1 MEAAV
6 SAFGASA
13 AARLRSAAVVGQPE
27 DQLRGPFERLL
38 EDMAALT
45 GLARGSVVAVGES
58 TVSELQTR
66 PDYAVTVHGALV
78 GFIELKAPGKGADP
92 RRFRDAHDKAQWQ
105 RLQSLPNLL
114 YTDGNEFSL
123 WQNGVLAGAVV
134 RLQGDIETDGA
145 ALRPAPGLQ
154 GLFDFFLQW
163 QPIAPRS
170 AKELAE
176 VSARLCRLLR
186 DEVIEALD
194 RKTEALTTLALD
206 WRGMLF
212 PQASD
217 EQFADGYA
225 QAVTF
230 GLLIARARG
239 ITIGTDLHKVA
250 EGLKDSASLIGAAL
264 QLLTDNPATRRAL
277 NTALSTLERVLDAVD
292 WPRISKGK
300 ADAWLYFY
308 EDFLAIYDNTLR
320 KETGSYYTPP
330 EVVGAMVALV
340 DQALKRPGFNLP
352 QGLADAGVTVADPA
366 TGTGT
371 YVLGVLRHLAER
383 IRDDEGEGA
392 VPAGIESALKRLVAF
407 ELQLGPFAVA
417 QLRLLAEV
425 VALTGALPKVAPRM
439 YVTDTLSNP
448 FDDGGNFPGF
458 TAAIGQQR
466 RAPTA
471 SSASSPSPW

>member
-1 MEAAV
+1 MRGWRRRWQWLTRRSADGSWIRPLYPARREPERTLRKERVGIEAAV

-13 AARLRSAAVVGQPE
+13 AARLRNAAVVGQAE
-27 DQLRGPFERLL
+27 DQIRGPFERLL
-38 EDMAALT
+38 DDLAAL
-45 GLARGSVVAVGES
+45 GGFARGSVVAVGES
-58 TVSELQTR
+58 TVSDLRTR

-114 YTDGNEFSL
+114 YADGNEFSL

-134 RLQGDIETDGA
+134 RVQGDIETDGA
-145 ALRPAPGLQ
+145 GLMPAPGLQ

-170 AKELAE
+170 AKELVE

-186 DEVIEALD
+186 DEVIEAME
-194 RKTEALTTLALD
+194 RKTEALTTLAQH

-250 EGLKDSASLIGAAL
+250 EGLKDSASLLGAA
-264 QLLTDNPATRRAL
+264 RRC
-277 NTALSTLERVLDAVD
+277 NC
-292 WPRISKGK
+292 
-300 ADAWLYFY
+300 
-308 EDFLAIYDNTLR
+308 
-320 KETGSYYTPP
+320 
-330 EVVGAMVALV
+330 
-340 DQALKRPGFNLP
+340 
-352 QGLADAGVTVADPA
+352 
-366 TGTGT
+366 
-371 YVLGVLRHLAER
+371 
-383 IRDDEGEGA
+383 
-392 VPAGIESALKRLVAF
+392 
-407 ELQLGPFAVA
+407 
-417 QLRLLAEV
+417 
-425 VALTGALPKVAPRM
+425 
-439 YVTDTLSNP
+439 
-448 FDDGGNFPGF
+448 
-458 TAAIGQQR
+458 
-466 RAPTA
+466 
-471 SSASSPSPW
+471 